1 MSAADERSIGD
12 DGFILLLE
20 KKHLKVVRT
29 CTGLLTSYSN
39 YKRKMRFTDF
49 KKIEPVMS
57 DDDDELTII
66 GGDDI

>member
-1 MSAADERSIGD
+1 MKDR
-12 DGFILLLE
+12 LE
-20 KKHLKVVRT
+20 IMASSSFLKKKHLKVVRT